1 VENQVYFLIPSLHS
15 IFSITH
21 IYLFLDHL
29 TSFALLLN
37 GNGNDPCDDNQEDYI
52 ITWISLAFVGLAIF
66 FVIGGIAGYEIYF
79 RFKIQRYNRTM
90 SKISLRISKMSKE

>member
-1 VENQVYFLIPSLHS
+1 LLF
-15 IFSITH
+15 
-21 IYLFLDHL
+21 IYVFLDHL

-52 ITWISLAFVGLAIF
+52 ITWISLAFVSIALIF
-66 FVIGGIAGYEIYF
+66 VVGGIAVYEIYF
-79 RFKIQRYNRTM
+79 RFRIQRYNRTM